1 MTGIIKAEQRDAIT
15 SFFFLTWISDCNAVQ
30 LIWQFAG
37 CCCIYCIYVDWKW
50 NRKYSKK
57 KKKKVLI
64 FWQSWDLFSNSFIT
78 TGNKAAFFSTAH
90 RTVFSRCIKMHY
102 IVCNNLLPLCDVQL
116 ALSYGDAQGRAGPL
130 SGAEPLPW
138 WRRAG
143 GIASCAALHVASRL
157 DVPVLGNPQQG

>member
-1 MTGIIKAEQRDAIT
+1 MQ
-15 SFFFLTWISDCNAVQ
+15 SLLFFFNLNIWLQCCTIDLTICRLLLYLMYLCWLKMESQ
-30 LIWQFAG
+30 IW
-37 CCCIYCIYVDWKW
+37 
-50 NRKYSKK
+50 K

-78 TGNKAAFFSTAH
+78 TGSKAAFFSTAH
-90 RTVFSRCIKMHY
+90 RTVFSRCIKMLY